1 MNLVTYS
8 QILFCPETNFK
19 CKLRTQDLL
28 TADYVDADWDSISGA
43 LTFKAYWSSAR
54 GDEGWKETHF
64 LQKGI
69 KEGGKG
75 SLEIGVLM
83 NEVTAKGEDEEL
95 KYSGFLT
102 QVGRDDHACK
112 PFCPCFFKHQIGM
125 TELTYLSNSTGA
137 FLLSRSTSS
146 SFTSEQWLQRPVP
159 PTNRPSSN
167 AGHYD

>member
-1 MNLVTYS
+1 MNLVTYC

-54 GDEGWKETHF
+54 GNEGLWKETHS
-64 LQKGI
+64 LQVGA

-75 SLEIGVLM
+75 SLEVGVLM
-83 NEVTAKGEDEEL
+83 NEVTAKGEEEEL

-102 QVGRDDHACK
+102 QVGKDDHACK
-112 PFCPCFFKHQIGM
+112 LPLPLCALFRHQICQTGLM
-125 TELTYLSNSTGA
+125 HPSTSTGA
-137 FLLSRSTSS
+137 LLLPLSTSS
-146 SFTSEQWLQRPVP
+146 SSTSK
-159 PTNRPSSN
+159 
-167 AGHYD
+167 